1 MDIWFDRIRGNW
13 RRCLRHVW
21 IRKDLTII
29 KRLLFMIPFTIG
41 ISQTYSL
48 VEAIEIA
55 LENKE
60 ALKTSALDLQSSR
73 QGVKGSYSRILPSIR
88 FSGNMSESRFPAQTG
103 GFNSET
109 GELTLDKISSQTSAS
124 SSISLS
130 QNIYD
135 GGVWWNTIRQAKNS
149 YRIAEQF
156 DRQVITNIIR
166 NVHSAYFNYLKASQL
181 LDVARSNLMSSQQ
194 QLALAEQKYELGSAK
209 KTDLLKAEV
218 RFGQAR
224 VDVINNDANLQNAYR
239 TLKNTMGLVG
249 SDQDFSAVE
258 VETPLEIVPEF
269 DTGFELIQKFNP
281 SVKAKQYQIT
291 SAELSAKIAKGSRLP
306 TISAN
311 ASYSGSAKN
320 LGDAITNSFNDQ
332 KRMNTGVSISVPIFS
347 GNSISTRIQQ
357 AKIAVDKQE
366 SEYLIQL
373 QDLSVQLQS
382 MVDQLNNYQEI
393 IPINETVLISAE
405 EDLKLAQVRYTQGST
420 IILEVLDA
428 QVSVVRAR
436 SSLIRSKYDA
446 YIEQANLKALLGTL
460 DTNK

>member
-1 MDIWFDRIRGNW
+1 LDKKG
-13 RRCLRHVW
+13 H
-21 IRKDLTII
+21 KII
-29 KRLLFMIPFTIG
+29 KRLLFLIPFTIG
-41 ISQTYSL
+41 ISQSYSL
-48 VEAIEIA
+48 EEAIEIA

-60 ALKTSALDLQSSR
+60 ALKTSALDLRSSR
-73 QGVKGSYSRILPSIR
+73 QGVKGSYSRILPSLR
-88 FSGNMSESRFPAQTG
+88 FSGNMSESRFPVQTG
-103 GFNSET
+103 GYNEST
-109 GELTLDKISSQTSAS
+109 GEITLDKISSLTSSS

-149 YRIAEQF
+149 FRIAEQF

-224 VDVINNDANLQNAYR
+224 IDVINNDAMLQNAYR
-239 TLKNTMGLVG
+239 TLKNAMGLIG
-249 SDQDFSAVE
+249 TDRDFSVEE
-258 VETPLEIVPEF
+258 VEIPLEIIPEI

-311 ASYSGSAKN
+311 ASYSGSAEN

-332 KRMNTGVSISVPIFS
+332 KRVNTGLSISVPIFS

-366 SEYLIQL
+366 SEYLTQL